1 MEIIYSK
8 IKVKYFTE
16 NNIEK
21 ISYLFFGALSTLV
34 TIVSYWI
41 FASKLKMNYMIA
53 NTIAWIFAVTF
64 AFITNKIFVFKSKN
78 TNFFSFFKEV
88 SSFLFFRIVTL
99 FQELGTMF
107 LLIETVGVND
117 MIAKIISTIL
127 VVISNYFAS
136 KLFIFKNN

>member
-1 MEIIYSK
+1 MESIYSK
-8 IKVKYFTE
+8 IKIKYFTE
-16 NNIEK
+16 DNIEK

-53 NTIAWIFAVTF
+53 TTISWILAVAF
-64 AFITNKIFVFKSKN
+64 AFIRNKIFVFKSNN
-78 TNFFSFFKEV
+78 TDISSFLKEI

-107 LLIETVGVND
+107 LLIQIRFLGGKGAERLPTY
-117 MIAKIISTIL
+117 STN
-127 VVISNYFAS
+127 SN
-136 KLFIFKNN
+136 